1 MLSLFGHW
9 NWRFLRSLST
19 YVSTITVQKRV
30 NVDFFFEKFQRKE
43 FRKKSIVAIFGEWGW
58 ILSKSDNER
67 RLDLNDNLSKANG
80 SQCGAM
86 QIELWPK
93 VEDMGSPLLF

>member
-1 MLSLFGHW
+1 M
-9 NWRFLRSLST
+9 
-19 YVSTITVQKRV
+19 
-30 NVDFFFEKFQRKE
+30 
-43 FRKKSIVAIFGEWGW
+43 AIFGEWGW